1 MESSLEKFSGAVQ
14 AFSTYGI
21 YLVAAIFGSLG
32 LINSLGT
39 ELLPA
44 VSILYVVFLAIA
56 FVATRGRVISNLRAK
71 PLKALLQLGVTY
83 LAVFVNQWAFVNL
96 EAYLSICVLAGIL
109 AVIPYIFRMAIAVDR
124 YRLGAE
130 A

>member
-1 MESSLEKFSGAVQ
+1 MESSLEKLSAAVQ

-21 YLVAAIFGSLG
+21 YFVAVIFGSLG

-39 ELLPA
+39 ELFPA

-56 FVATRGRVISNLRAK
+56 FVATRGRVISNLRTK
-71 PLKALLQLGVTY
+71 PLKALLSLGVIY
-83 LAVFVNQWAFVNL
+83 LAVFVNQWAFVNV
-96 EAYLSICVLAGIL
+96 EAYLSICVVAVIL
-109 AVIPYIFRMAIAVDR
+109 AMIPYVFRIAFAVDR
-124 YRLGAE
+124 YRLETE

>member
-1 MESSLEKFSGAVQ
+1 MESSLEKLSAAVQ

-21 YLVAAIFGSLG
+21 YSLAVIFGSLG

-39 ELLPA
+39 ELLPT

-56 FVATRGRVISNLRAK
+56 FVATRGRVISNLRTK
-71 PLKALLQLGVTY
+71 PLRALLHLGVMY

-96 EAYLSICVLAGIL
+96 EAYLSICVFGVIL
-109 AVIPYIFRMAIAVDR
+109 ALIPYVFRIAVAVDR